1 MGRYRRNY
9 SYADTP
15 GNRVAHVAGIA
26 GLWGMVGWIFT
37 ALLTSGSIGGTWAL
51 YGIGFVLIVFWGHC
65 YVNDAAVKDKGTPEE
80 RANNPDLNTQDF
92 DLHWKRL
99 QRFGRSKYNGE
110 MNYMGPRGGIY
121 TITASGNRNY
131 R

>member
-37 ALLTSGSIGGTWAL
+37 ALPFSSSAG
-51 YGIGFVLIVFWGHC
+51 YGLL
-65 YVNDAAVKDKGTPEE
+65 NDLVRKH
-80 RANNPDLNTQDF
+80 N
-92 DLHWKRL
+92 
-99 QRFGRSKYNGE
+99 
-110 MNYMGPRGGIY
+110 
-121 TITASGNRNY
+121 
-131 R
+131 